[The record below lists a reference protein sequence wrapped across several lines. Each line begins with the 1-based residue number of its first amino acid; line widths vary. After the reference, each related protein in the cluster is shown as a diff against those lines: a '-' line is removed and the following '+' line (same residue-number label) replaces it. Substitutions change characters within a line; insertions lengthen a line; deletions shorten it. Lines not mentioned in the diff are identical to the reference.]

1 MQTFLPYSNF
11 KKSAQALDRLRL
23 GKQRVECL
31 QILDTL
37 LNNKKAWSNHPA
49 VKMWRGKEVTLFVYA
64 TCICNE
70 WTRRGYKDTC
80 LNKMANLILIHLQ
93 KFGFS
98 NHDHPAEFLGNR
110 KFHLSHKSN
119 LIRKFPEHYRLIFG
133 LDIPDNLEYIW
144 SVK

>member
-31 QILDTL
+31 QILNTL
-37 LNNKKAWSNHPA
+37 LKNEKGWSNHPA
-49 VKMWRGKEVTLFVYA
+49 VRMWRGSEFILFSYA
-64 TCICNE
+64 TAICNE
-70 WTRRGYKDTC
+70 WTKRGYKDNC
-80 LNKMANLILIHLQ
+80 LLKMSMLILDHIDFKKHGNFP
-93 KFGFS
+93 KFLKS
-98 NHDHPAEFLGNR
+98 R

-119 LIRKFPEHYRLIFG
+119 LIRKFPEHYRPIFG

-144 SVK
+144 PV